1 MAKEIKFSIKLNI
14 DGKEQF
20 GTVTANAK
28 ELVRT
33 LDGAKTSAAR
43 FQDVMVKF
51 ASISSII
58 KNTGEAVG
66 VLAGKLNELNSKNL
80 SMQQQTG
87 LTGEAM
93 AELRN
98 EVQAVAT
105 TYGKEFSEVLTGVS
119 TMMKGFGIS
128 SEEAMR
134 LVRSGLMS
142 GADATGQM
150 FDILK
155 EYPTYFKEAGLT
167 AEQFMAIITNGANM
181 GVFNDKAADT
191 IKEGNLRLR
200 EMTKATAEALDGIGL
215 DSTKIQDQ
223 LKSGMLTTFDVM
235 QQVGAKLKELPQ
247 TSAEVG
253 TAIAD
258 IFGGPGEDAGLAYI
272 ESLADMELGMNKLKS
287 QASDTGKALDGQVDG
302 LKNINDVLMAVVDK
316 FNVLPSLQP
325 FLNIT
330 SQIGMTV
337 IGVESLVSSL
347 KALNIVETATA
358 LRTKGIAV
366 AMSAY
371 RATQIA
377 TNAIVAASAGHFKT
391 AAVGATTL
399 KVAIRG
405 LLVATGVGAALT
417 ALGLVIDYLYS
428 SSDKATDEMDTLKDA
443 HDAFTSSAAN
453 VQTEL
458 DKETKKLGEL
468 IKAKKDTSEAVANLN
483 EKYGEIFGSHQ
494 KASDWYDILTKKS
507 KIYAR
512 QVGYEAEAKVLATR
526 MAEAQIKMEENFAK
540 RRALWESG
548 GAQTKKTGIHV
559 DENGNTSSFS
569 YMADSDELKQL
580 KEEARPLVAEYKKLS
595 SEFEI
600 VNRLSS
606 TNAQLLGKVGGKIG
620 DTSKEINITKA
631 NYKDLGDEMEKV
643 WKKLSTADPGSA
655 QYKKLSAYYKRLKAQ
670 KDAIEKETGKS
681 SSKSTTK
688 EPKFYKDPKTEAQL
702 SKNINYYK
710 GKLTGDDTDEERK
723 LIASIKKWE
732 DMKEAI
738 ELKNKAAA
746 VPTEIKNLDDIAV
759 KLDYLSAK
767 RKRASQEDI
776 AAIDSEIAELE
787 TLQKNFANKSV
798 IDMPDSAVQSYEQ
811 LNIKLQYYNDLMDKA
826 TTNADRSKWQGH
838 IDTLNDIQEV
848 WEKVRNSAAKAKE
861 YENLSIKP
869 IVETE
874 TKDIVKG
881 SDDDKRASY
890 NNASSRA
897 SRIQSDLDM
906 GIIVDKTKAQE
917 QLDAINE
924 ELKKLNLQPIKIEFE
939 TNADKVAKEMQNA
952 ISALSNIDLTNMD
965 NVKTAFENI
974 KSITDPTTQGFAAA
988 GAACSALGGAMQQL
1002 GTDSEA
1008 AKAGMVMAAIG
1019 EIVLSF
1025 AEALRSAKTWV
1036 EWLAFGISGAAM
1048 MTTLISQISGFKD
1061 GGIVGGNSKSGDKL
1075 IARVNSGEMI
1085 LNTQQQQ
1092 RLWNIV
1098 NGSTGYQS
1106 MAGAAA
1112 QNIGGNFRMTVS
1124 GRNLVG
1130 VLANETRVSSKSGKR
1145 TNIVI

>member
-1 MAKEIKFSIKLNI
+1 MAKEIKFSVKLNI
-14 DGKEQF
+14 DGKDHL
-20 GTVTANAK
+20 VTATSATK
-28 ELVRT
+28 ELRRVIG
-33 LDGAKTSAAR
+33 DASNAAKT
-43 FQDVMVKF
+43 FQNVLDDFNRGGF
-51 ASISSII
+51 AIQNIASQ
-58 KNTGEAVG
+58 VQ
-66 VLAGKLNELNSKNL
+66 KLTDK
-80 SMQQQTG
+80 MRDFQTSNAQFAQ
-87 LTGEAM
+87 LTGKSEDSLRKFRAEAEAI
-93 AELRN
+93 AETFG
-98 EVQAVAT
+98 EDYT
-105 TYGKEFSEVLTGVS
+105 EVLRGANAIS
-119 TMMKGFGIS
+119 KGFGIS
-128 SEEAMR
+128 MDAALALIRKGM
-134 LVRSGLMS
+134 VS
-142 GADATGQM
+142 GADANGEFLDT
-150 FDILK
+150 LR
-155 EYPTYFKEAGLT
+155 EYPRYFKEAGLS
-167 AEQFMAIITNGANM
+167 AEDFIAISANAAKQ
-181 GVFNDKAADT
+181 GVYSDKGVDV
-191 IKEGNLRLR
+191 IKEGNLRIR
-200 EMTKATAEALDGIGL
+200 EMTKATEDALDGIGISAS
-215 DSTKIQDQ
+215 DVQEQ
-223 LKSGMLTTFDVM
+223 LKNGTTTTFEVM
-235 QQVGAKLKELPQ
+235 QKVAEKLKELPA
-247 TSAEVG
+247 SSSKVG

-258 IFGGPGEDAGLAYI
+258 IFGGPGEDAGLEYI
-272 ESLADMELGMNKLKS
+272 KSLANVELNLEKVKEAAGNTANALDSQVGAMESLKSITLGVSDALSFLAPLHPFVDMAS
-287 QASDTGKALDGQVDG
+287 QA
-302 LKNINDVLMAVVDK
+302 
-316 FNVLPSLQP
+316 
-325 FLNIT
+325 
-330 SQIGMTV
+330 
-337 IGVESLVSSL
+337 
-347 KALNIVETATA
+347 
-358 LRTKGIAV
+358 GIAV
-366 AMSAY
+366 IGITSFAKAIAGLNLAHKGYVATVGLANVAMKTY

-417 ALGLVIDYLYS
+417 ALGLAIDYLCS
-428 SSDKATDEMDTLKDA
+428 SSDKATDEVDTLKDA
-443 HDAFTSSAAN
+443 HEAFTSSAAN

-559 DENGNTSSFS
+559 DENGSTSSFS
-569 YMADSDELKQL
+569 YMADSDELKEL
-580 KEEARPLVAEYKKLS
+580 KKEAQPLVAEYKKLS
-595 SEFEI
+595 NEFEI

-606 TNAQLLGKVGGKIG
+606 ANAQLLGKVSGKAG
-620 DTSKEINITKA
+620 DTSKEINIAKA
-631 NYKDLGDEMEKV
+631 KYKDLSDEMENV

-723 LIASIKKWE
+723 LIANIKKWE

-746 VPTEIKNLDDIAV
+746 VPTEIKTLDDIAV

-767 RKRASQEDI
+767 RKKASQEDI
-776 AAIDSEIAELE
+776 AAIDTEIAELE
-787 TLQKNFANKSV
+787 TLQKNFSNKSV

-826 TTNADRSKWQGH
+826 TSDADRSKWQGH

-848 WEKVRNSAAKAKE
+848 WEKIRNSAAKAKE

-869 IVETE
+869 IVETG

-917 QLDAINE
+917 ELDAINN
-924 ELKKLNLQPIKIEFE
+924 ELKKLNLEPIKIEFE
-939 TNADKVAKEMQNA
+939 TNADKAAKKVQEA
-952 ISALSNIDLTNMD
+952 LSALSNIDLTSMD
-965 NVKTAFENI
+965 SVKGAFKNI
-974 KSITDPTTQGFAAA
+974 ADITDPTTKGFAAA

-1002 GTDSEA
+1002 GADSEA

-1036 EWLAFGISGAAM
+1036 EWLAFGISGTAM
-1048 MTTLISQISGFKD
+1048 MVSLISTISGFKD

-1106 MAGAAA
+1106 MTGAAA